1 MQRRTVLG
9 AAAALATL
17 PTLEAATNTNTDA
30 DPPETQV
37 CDICDGDKP
46 AGMVERTT
54 IEPIAPLEADI
65 CRPCQRVQT
74 HDTDDGHCMQCG
86 DTVSP
91 RCYAE
96 VEFPLGAAALPG
108 RLAGQLCGDCAAS
121 VACGINDNSST
132 DDETRHMNDSEAIE

>member
-17 PTLEAATNTNTDA
+17 STLEAASTNA
-30 DPPETQV
+30 DPPETQA
-37 CDICDGDKP
+37 CDICDGNKP
-46 AGMVERTT
+46 AEMIERTT
-54 IEPIAPLEADI
+54 VEPIAPLEADI

-74 HDTDDGHCMQCG
+74 HDADDGHCMQCG
-86 DTVSP
+86 DAVSP
-91 RCYAE
+91 GCYIE

-121 VACGINDNSST
+121 VACGINDNRTASRSRQHNRT
-132 DDETRHMNDSEAIE
+132 DSLEP